1 MDEKGS
7 SELSRVLSDVTL
19 FSAVGGGIRLRNYQR
34 NVAEAVVK
42 SVIKQQGKSFVVMFP
57 RQSGKNEL
65 QAQIETY
72 LLLVF
77 SREGGEIVKIS
88 PTRKPQSINAM
99 RRLERTLRRNIFTK
113 DLWKKESG
121 YSYRVGNAA
130 IFFLSGAPESNIV
143 GATASLLL
151 ELDEAQ
157 DILPSK
163 YDHEIAPMA
172 ASQNATRVF
181 WGTAWTEDSL
191 LSREMQSAGK
201 AERIDP
207 ADRRVFRIGADL
219 VTKEVPAYGKFV
231 AEQIRLL
238 GRDHPLVRTQY
249 FSEELNGQSGLFHE
263 KRLEKMRGSHPFLY
277 EPIMGERYILLIDVA
292 GADETSASPD
302 AENESR
308 RDSTA
313 LTFCRIRDPLMT
325 EQEVSGGRF
334 WQVVRREVWLNLP
347 LTEQVESICQRMI
360 VWMPEYCVVDASGV
374 GAGIASLLLKRF
386 GSVRILPFVFTAA
399 SKSKLGWDFLS
410 IIDTERWQEAKGI
423 SMTDTEQSDLQEH
436 FFRELRFCKSEVLAG
451 AEKKLRWGVP
461 AGTRDPVTGEWMHD
475 DLLMSAALAAVI
487 DRSLREMKTETLVV
501 PGRDPLRDLDRGY

>member
-1 MDEKGS
+1 
-7 SELSRVLSDVTL
+7 
-19 FSAVGGGIRLRNYQR
+19 
-34 NVAEAVVK
+34 
-42 SVIKQQGKSFVVMFP
+42 
-57 RQSGKNEL
+57 
-65 QAQIETY
+65 
-72 LLLVF
+72 
-77 SREGGEIVKIS
+77 
-88 PTRKPQSINAM
+88 M

-249 FSEELNGQSGLFHE
+249 FSEELNG
-263 KRLEKMRGSHPFLY
+263 
-277 EPIMGERYILLIDVA
+277 
-292 GADETSASPD
+292 
-302 AENESR
+302 
-308 RDSTA
+308 
-313 LTFCRIRDPLMT
+313 
-325 EQEVSGGRF
+325 
-334 WQVVRREVWLNLP
+334 
-347 LTEQVESICQRMI
+347 
-360 VWMPEYCVVDASGV
+360 
-374 GAGIASLLLKRF
+374 
-386 GSVRILPFVFTAA
+386 
-399 SKSKLGWDFLS
+399 
-410 IIDTERWQEAKGI
+410 
-423 SMTDTEQSDLQEH
+423 
-436 FFRELRFCKSEVLAG
+436 
-451 AEKKLRWGVP
+451 
-461 AGTRDPVTGEWMHD
+461 
-475 DLLMSAALAAVI
+475 
-487 DRSLREMKTETLVV
+487 
-501 PGRDPLRDLDRGY
+501 